1 MQTSWVADLKPQHGA
16 EAFADL
22 GAQAICTGT
31 HGPFGSVRL
40 VERGRADGAPRGGF
54 GKPDF
59 FLEFAPAAALSKT
72 GGFFNKIVFW
82 GSLMGKPT
90 QTRF

>member
-1 MQTSWVADLKPQHGA
+1 MGPRPLQTLVHKQFARVPMGRLGQFDSWNGA
-16 EAFADL
+16 ALL
-22 GAQAICTGT
+22 GLPG
-31 HGPFGSVRL
+31 
-40 VERGRADGAPRGGF
+40 GGF

-72 GGFFNKIVFW
+72 GGFFNKIGFW
-82 GSLMGKPT
+82 GSLMGKTT